1 MKKVNEETAINGFKK
16 TNQVI
21 KKRGDKKKDKFID
34 IKPQILEKYKQYL
47 DFTSLVNLTNNLKI
61 QVTERVP
68 SYVLYVG
75 KGNNSSLIKNLFK
88 AHRPW
93 WTIEETFPDNPSI
106 NMFWYQL
113 RQNEI
118 LDNFK
123 ENMKTEIDFQDCSY
137 YAQVGE

>member
-1 MKKVNEETAINGFKK
+1 MKKLNEETAVNGTFKK
-16 TNQVI
+16 TNQMI

-34 IKPQILEKYKQYL
+34 IKPQILEKYKQYV
-47 DFTSLVNLTNNLKI
+47 DFTNLVNLTNNLKV

-93 WTIEETFPDNPSI
+93 WTVEESFADNPNI

-123 ENMKTEIDFQDCSY
+123 ENMKTEVDF
-137 YAQVGE
+137 